1 MRSSNE
7 QLDSNASP
15 SLHELQI
22 LQEVQETPE
31 ITQRQLSV
39 KIGIALGLTNVLLR
53 NFIQKGHVRVSQA
66 SWKRRI
72 YSLTPEGI
80 AHKLHLTVA
89 YIDRVLNHYHNVR
102 HTLREEM
109 ETLAVNSESRV
120 AIMGTGEFA
129 ELVFLGLREIGIDD
143 IEMFASTSSV
153 GGRFLG
159 MPVHDVETIRPEQYD
174 RILVAI
180 LESSDE
186 ASGKLVNLGASPE
199 KVVTFFAGNNGRKG

>member
-1 MRSSNE
+1 MRSPNE
-7 QLDSNASP
+7 QLDVYSAP
-15 SLHELQI
+15 DYHELQI
-22 LQEVQETPE
+22 LEEVVETPE

-53 NFIQKGHVRVSQA
+53 NVIQKGHVRVSQA

-72 YSLTPEGI
+72 YSLTPEGL
-80 AHKLHLTVA
+80 ARKLQLTVA

-109 ETLAVNSESRV
+109 ETLAVNEESRV

-129 ELVFLGLREIGIDD
+129 ELVFLGLREIGIED
-143 IEMFASTSSV
+143 IEMFSSTSSV

-159 MPVHDVETIRPEQYD
+159 MPVQDVMAIIPEKYD
-174 RILVAI
+174 RILVAV
-180 LESSDE
+180 LENSKGS
-186 ASGKLVNLGASPE
+186 SGKLLDLGAPPG

>member
-1 MRSSNE
+1 MRSPNE
-7 QLDSNASP
+7 QLDVYSAP
-15 SLHELQI
+15 GYHELQI
-22 LQEVQETPE
+22 LEEVVETPE

-53 NFIQKGHVRVSQA
+53 NVIQKGHVRVSQA

-72 YSLTPEGI
+72 YSLTPEGL
-80 AHKLHLTVA
+80 ARKLQLTVA

-109 ETLAVNSESRV
+109 ETLAVNEESRV

-129 ELVFLGLREIGIDD
+129 ELVFLGLREIGIED
-143 IEMFASTSSV
+143 IEMFSSTSSV

-159 MPVHDVETIRPEQYD
+159 MPVQDVTAIIPEKYD
-174 RILVAI
+174 RILVAV
-180 LESSDE
+180 LENSKGS
-186 ASGKLVNLGASPE
+186 SGKLLDLGAPPD